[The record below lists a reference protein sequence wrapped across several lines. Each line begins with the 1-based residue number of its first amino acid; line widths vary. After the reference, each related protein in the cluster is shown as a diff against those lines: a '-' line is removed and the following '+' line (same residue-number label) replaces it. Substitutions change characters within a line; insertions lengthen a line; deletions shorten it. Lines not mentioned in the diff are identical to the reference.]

1 MAWGVERVGD
11 EGLVSRSGWWGGRER
26 RRHRFQVKVKH
37 PRHQALTAT
46 PSVAST
52 LRAVPM
58 IVLDVTRFDI
68 APPEDVTPLVPP
80 LLAMMSF
87 CMVRT

>member
-1 MAWGVERVGD
+1 MNNIPFVGTIRTV
-11 EGLVSRSGWWGGRER
+11 LAK
-26 RRHRFQVKVKH
+26 F
-37 PRHQALTAT
+37 PRQNPAT

-58 IVLDVTRFDI
+58 IELDVTRFDI

-87 CMVRT
+87 CMVRTWRSIFIRSSGATAV